1 MGTGNGRGLKSH
13 LDDGGKTRVY
23 GWIRKLLPGLNK
35 VVSRDQKD
43 GKRQGLFVRSLNP
56 SRPEFSLDPFLS
68 LSGSFHWLNYYLF
81 TKLFVFHWYLIL
93 AYKHIIPHQ
102 QNQFFLFK
110 H

>member
-81 TKLFVFHWYLIL
+81 TKLFV
-93 AYKHIIPHQ
+93 HISLVPYACIQTHNTPSTESV
-102 QNQFFLFK
+102 FSF
-110 H
+110 